1 MRILRKSRLTCHMV
15 PALLPVF
22 TEIVKSKL
30 LSVKKPNGISLYLFK
45 YSLIRINKSD
55 ITDVGD
61 RLM

>member
-1 MRILRKSRLTCHMV
+1 MD
-15 PALLPVF
+15 PALLHVF